1 MMTEITDSVREVLD
15 RLDLRSLVDILIISA
30 IVFWL
35 FLQIRGTTAVTVLRG
50 IAFVLIAA
58 WVISSLL
65 DLRVLSFLVRNSLT
79 GLLIAVPIV
88 FQPEIRRALERV
100 GRFGGRGIFARQDLD
115 QSIDCVVEAATNLA
129 RKRHGALIVIE
140 RDTGLQDYI
149 ETGVKLD
156 ASPTPELIEG
166 IFFPNSP
173 LHDGALIIRQNR
185 LVAAGCTLPLADALV
200 RGSGTRHRAA
210 VGITERTDAVSVV
223 VSEESG
229 NISIAY
235 NGRLMP
241 RLDPER
247 LRTMLYAVVHG
258 ENGLAL
264 LAQSR
269 QPEERGA
276 RC

>member
-1 MMTEITDSVREVLD
+1 MSDITSGARDILD
-15 RLDLRSLVDILIISA
+15 RLEPRDVVDILIIA
-30 IVFWL
+30 TIVFL
-35 FLQIRGTTAVTVLRG
+35 IFLQIRGTTAVSVLRG
-50 IAFVLIAA
+50 IAIMLIAA

-100 GRFGGRGIFARQDLD
+100 GRLGFRGVFTRNPALD
-115 QSIDCVVEAATNLA
+115 ESIDDVVEAAAALA
-129 RKRHGALIVIE
+129 RRRHGALIVLE

-166 IFFPNSP
+166 IFYPNSP
-173 LHDGALIIRQNR
+173 LHDGAVILRDNR
-185 LVAAGCTLPLADALV
+185 IVAAGCTLPLGESLV

-223 VSEESG
+223 VSEETG
-229 NISIAY
+229 NISVAF
-235 NGRLMP
+235 NGRLVP
-241 RLDPER
+241 RLDEQR
-247 LRTMLYAVVHG
+247 LRAILYSLVHG
-258 ENGLAL
+258 ENGFAA
-264 LAQSR
+264 LAQR
-269 QPEERGA
+269 RTTEETRV